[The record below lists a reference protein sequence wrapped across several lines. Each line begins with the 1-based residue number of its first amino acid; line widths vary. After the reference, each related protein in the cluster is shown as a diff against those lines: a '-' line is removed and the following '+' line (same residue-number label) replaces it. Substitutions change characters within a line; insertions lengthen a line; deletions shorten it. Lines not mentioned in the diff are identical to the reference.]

1 MSPQATSHNPETQ
14 VYTCQT
20 KLAAI
25 VERFGTVAAM
35 QDSDSDEDMLFML
48 DEEECMRVAA

>member
-1 MSPQATSHNPETQ
+1 MSPMTSYNPETQ
-14 VYTCQT
+14 VYTCQP

-35 QDSDSDEDMLFML
+35 QDIDSDEDMLFML
-48 DEEECMRVAA
+48 DEEESMRLAA